1 MSADL
6 SPPAEPIED
15 GDSPL
20 SADAAQVVSHLVA
33 LRGGAPFLS
42 SLDSRTLY
50 LWLSGGVPVT
60 MILRALEDAAERR
73 QKRRVKAPLSLQA
86 AKASLKA
93 LRAAPPPAPPPPE
106 AWRLY
111 LERLAAD
118 GDPLY
123 AEAAARL
130 GALRG
135 EGDALA
141 RQALE
146 VCRALW
152 VEAFER
158 AEPAPLRAQAIAELG
173 EHLDGLDEHER
184 ERVIEEVARAAHRR
198 AWPMLSAGRIWDSL
212 IG

>member
-1 MSADL
+1 MSADP
-6 SPPAEPIED
+6 SPPAEPPDD

-20 SADAAQVVSHLVA
+20 TADAAQIVSHLVA

-73 QKRRVKAPLSLQA
+73 QRRRVKSPLSLQA
-86 AKASLKA
+86 AKVSLKA
-93 LRAAPPPAPPPPE
+93 LRAAPPAPPPPPG
-106 AWRLY
+106 AWTLY
-111 LERLAAD
+111 LETLAAQ

-123 AEAAARL
+123 AEAARRL
-130 GALRG
+130 GALQG

-141 RQALE
+141 RQAIE
-146 VCRALW
+146 VCRGLW
-152 VEAFER
+152 IDAWEQ
-158 AEPAPLRAQAIAELG
+158 AEPQVYRAQAMLELG
-173 EHLDGLDEHER
+173 EHLTGMAEPER
-184 ERVIEEVARAAHRR
+184 ERVIEEVARAVHRR
-198 AWPMLSAGRIWDSL
+198 AWPLLSAGKIWDSL

>member
-1 MSADL
+1 MSPDP
-6 SPPAEPIED
+6 SPPAEPPED

-20 SADAAQVVSHLVA
+20 SADAAQVVGHLVA

-50 LWLSGGVPVT
+50 LWLSAGVPVT

-86 AKASLKA
+86 AKVSLKA
-93 LRAAPPPAPPPPE
+93 LRAAPPAPPPPPE
-106 AWRLY
+106 AWSSL
-111 LERLAAD
+111 LGELAAHS
-118 GDPLY
+118 DPLY
-123 AEAAARL
+123 AEAARRL
-130 GALRG
+130 AALQG

-141 RQALE
+141 RQAIE

-152 VEAFER
+152 VDAWEQADPS
-158 AEPAPLRAQAIAELG
+158 ACRAQAILELG
-173 EHLDGLDEHER
+173 EHLSGLDEPER
-184 ERVIEEVARAAHRR
+184 ERVIEEVARAVHRR
-198 AWPMLSAGRIWDSL
+198 AWPLLSAGKIWDSL